1 MLFENVT
8 SALLVRLDAKLCF
21 KAKLSPAYCLTG
33 EDRDFSASYVP
44 LSACQQV
51 EDGVDLALN
60 SQ

>member
-1 MLFENVT
+1 
-8 SALLVRLDAKLCF
+8 VRLDAKLRF

-44 LSACQQV
+44 LSACQQI
-51 EDGVDLALN
+51 EDDVDLALN